1 MANCRW
7 RAVGLAALM
16 LGAASAG
23 AAPVTLREAARMGE
37 STRVLITL
45 KADGHYRPAP
55 PPGTSQAEPGKPA
68 TKPMALRVETRF
80 DFTERVMDVDAEG
93 RPRRVA
99 RWVAR
104 AAAAIN
110 GEVKPTGSVLRPE
123 VALLVAEP
131 RAEGVVVF
139 SPGGPLTRPELEL
152 VQGAGDPL
160 ALADLLPGK
169 PVAVGDKWRVGDE
182 AARAL
187 SVYDTLARNALD
199 AVLEA
204 VDAGSARVRLKGEIR
219 GAVLGGEGTIACDG
233 SFTFDR
239 KAGRVDRLTLDRSE
253 SRKAG
258 PVENELDVKS
268 TLTITRRAAETPPA
282 LADAALSGVS
292 LDSDPARARLLLT
305 TPRGKYTLLHDRD
318 WHIDYEDMRVTVLK
332 RLERGVVVAQANL
345 ALGPNA
351 GKGRHQDLEQFRDDI
366 RRALGRR
373 FGQFVGVGEVDG
385 DPLGGFRYKV
395 AVRGRE
401 GDLGVVWNYYLVAG
415 PEGDQL
421 LAIFTLAEDQAKAFA
436 DQDLQMIGSLKWA
449 KP

>member
-1 MANCRW
+1 M
-7 RAVGLAALM
+7 
-16 LGAASAG
+16 
-23 AAPVTLREAARMGE
+23 
-37 STRVLITL
+37 
-45 KADGHYRPAP
+45 
-55 PPGTSQAEPGKPA
+55 
-68 TKPMALRVETRF
+68 
-80 DFTERVMDVDAEG
+80 
-93 RPRRVA
+93 
-99 RWVAR
+99 
-104 AAAAIN
+104 
-110 GEVKPTGSVLRPE
+110 
-123 VALLVAEP
+123 
-131 RAEGVVVF
+131 
-139 SPGGPLTRPELEL
+139 
-152 VQGAGDPL
+152 
-160 ALADLLPGK
+160 
-169 PVAVGDKWRVGDE
+169 
-182 AARAL
+182 
-187 SVYDTLARNALD
+187 
-199 AVLEA
+199 
-204 VDAGSARVRLKGEIR
+204 
-219 GAVLGGEGTIACDG
+219 LGGEGTIACDG

-268 TLTITRRAAETPPA
+268 TLTIIRQAAETPPA

-292 LDSDPARARLLLT
+292 LDPDPVRTRLLLT

-332 RLERGVVVAQANL
+332 RLERGVIVAQANL

-385 DPLGGFRYKV
+385 DPVGGFRYKV
-395 AVRGRE
+395 AVQGRE
-401 GDLGVVWNYYLVAG
+401 GDLGVVWDYYLVAG